1 MRYSDDYDMTQV
13 MGLGEFVGEI
23 RQGPDGATYQ
33 WVQGVDGLGNP
44 VGFWK
49 RIKRAARRVRKTVRK
64 VKRVG
69 RRVLRKALPVASTA
83 AAFLPFPGAR
93 AVAAGL
99 RVATPFLRR
108 TGVAGYD
115 EIGALY
121 ETPDGG
127 LYQMEGLA
135 DDYNDME
142 GLADD
147 YAGLADD
154 DLTEIMGIGQI
165 GELSIG
171 PNNYLY
177 AWEEGVD
184 GLGNPVGRWRPYK
197 KLRARLR
204 RVKRRAR
211 RSINQARRI
220 ARRAGRS
227 AVRTAT
233 NQIPV
238 PGVRKLAQGALK
250 QAGVAGYD
258 GMGALYATEDGMVY
272 QMQGLADGYDMEGL
286 ADDYDEMEGLADYED
301 MEGLTDYDDMEGLAD
316 YDEMEG
322 YVTHPGEMLYGPD
335 DELEED
341 DLEGYIPHRPPVT
354 QVFQR
359 PAEAPVIWQAPW

>member
-1 MRYSDDYDMTQV
+1 MRYPDEYDMTQM

-49 RIKRAARRVRKTVRK
+49 RIKRAARRVKKAVRK
-64 VKRVG
+64 V
-69 RRVLRKALPVASTA
+69 RRVSRRAIKKALPIATA
-83 AAFLPFPGAR
+83 ATAFLPFPGAR
-93 AVAAGL
+93 AVSAGL
-99 RVATPFLRR
+99 RVATPWLRR
-108 TGVAGYD
+108 AGVAGH
-115 EIGALY
+115 EGMGALY
-121 ETPDGG
+121 ETPDGS
-127 LYQMEGLA
+127 LYQMQGLA
-135 DDYNDME
+135 DDYDDMQ
-142 GLADD
+142 GLADG
-147 YAGLADD
+147 YTGLADD

-165 GELSIG
+165 GDLSIG

-177 AWEEGVD
+177 EWEEGVD

-204 RVKRRAR
+204 RVKR
-211 RSINQARRI
+211 QARRL

-227 AVRTAT
+227 AVRAAT

-238 PGVRKLAQGALK
+238 PGVRRLAQGALK

-258 GMGALYATEDGMVY
+258 GLGALYATEDGMVY

-286 ADDYDEMEGLADYED
+286 ADDYDDIEGLA
-301 MEGLTDYDDMEGLAD
+301 DYDDMEGLAD
-316 YDEMEG
+316 YDDIEGLADYDDMEG
-322 YVTHPGEMLYGPD
+322 YVPHPGETLYGID
-335 DELEED
+335 DGSEED
-341 DLEGYIPHRPPVT
+341 DLEGYVPHRPPVT

-359 PAEAPVIWQAPW
+359 PAEPPTIWQAPW